1 MTLNRWLSPIS
12 SDKNPL
18 FNGMFLI
25 PIILTVTLAFEVV
38 AREDKSPI
46 VSTTYAESEQASE
59 DEEVTINSLY
69 QSYLLSLGLTD
80 YTPLPYSGLMIKMGN
95 ENDGS
100 QNVYYGADIFGAGN
114 NSGSGNTAMGYQVL
128 NSNTSGSYNTAMG
141 NNSLSSNTTG
151 SVNTATGMFS
161 LFSNTTG
168 SYNTAS
174 GYSASTQTPLEQR
187 TPLSVMKPYAPTPQV
202 LTTLLLAR

>member
-69 QSYLLSLGLTD
+69 QSYLLSLGLID
-80 YTPLPYSGLMIKMGN
+80 YDPYNPYSGIIIKMGN
-95 ENDGS
+95 EGDVDLNT
-100 QNVYYGADIFGAGN
+100 YYGTDIFGADN
-114 NSGSGNTAMGYQVL
+114 NSGERNTAMGYESMYF
-128 NSNTSGSYNTAMG
+128 NDTGDFNTAMG
-141 NNSLSSNTTG
+141 FQALAYNTTGSGNSALGFHALRSNTTG
-151 SVNTATGMFS
+151 SSNTAVGYTS
-161 LFSNTTG
+161 LNSNTT
-168 SYNTAS
+168 
-174 GYSASTQTPLEQR
+174 STR
-187 TPLSVMKPYAPTPQV
+187 LSIC
-202 LTTLLLAR
+202 

>member
-46 VSTTYAESEQASE
+46 VSKTYAESEQASE

-80 YTPLPYSGLMIKMGN
+80 YTPLPYFGLTIKMGN

-100 QNVYYGADIFGAGN
+100 QNVYYGAGIFGAGN

-128 NSNTSGSYNTAMG
+128 NSNTS
-141 NNSLSSNTTG
+141 
-151 SVNTATGMFS
+151 
-161 LFSNTTG
+161 
-168 SYNTAS
+168 
-174 GYSASTQTPLEQR
+174 
-187 TPLSVMKPYAPTPQV
+187 
-202 LTTLLLAR
+202 

>member
-46 VSTTYAESEQASE
+46 VSKTYAESEQASE
-59 DEEVTINSLY
+59 DEEVTITSLY
-69 QSYLLSLGLTD
+69 QSYSLSLGITD
-80 YTPLPYSGLMIKMGN
+80 YIPLPYSGLTIKMGN

-100 QNVYYGADIFGAGN
+100 QNVYYGGGIFGAD
-114 NSGSGNTAMGYQVL
+114 S
-128 NSNTSGSYNTAMG
+128 
-141 NNSLSSNTTG
+141 
-151 SVNTATGMFS
+151 
-161 LFSNTTG
+161 
-168 SYNTAS
+168 
-174 GYSASTQTPLEQR
+174 
-187 TPLSVMKPYAPTPQV
+187 
-202 LTTLLLAR
+202 